1 MSQKTHQRIRL
12 DLNNPVFQRLLFNLS
27 KSDQHN
33 ALNTLRKLANMTW
46 QQVCLDHGLKWEV
59 ILSQKGPGGNKLYS
73 FRIGKGFRGIAYRD
87 SSWLR
92 LLSLHPDHLT
102 SRSPDIL
109 TSRSPDYLIP

>member
-1 MSQKTHQRIRL
+1 MMSQKTHQRIRL

-46 QQVCLDHGLKWEV
+46 QQIYSDHGLKWEV

-92 LLSLHPDHLT
+92 LLSLHPDHD
-102 SRSPDIL
+102 SA
-109 TSRSPDYLIP
+109 YQ